1 MFRFR
6 SFSHATDFICHFLN
20 LRHLDLNR
28 ITWESD
34 NDPYTVRRLRML
46 EPLIVH
52 GKFTPKKATLML
64 TWLHIQ
70 CPPPKLISATF
81 HVFEF
86 NSRSGIP
93 SAFGGNPPDT
103 AHQWIAFGRCLYY
116 LIFWSLLTI
125 CTAPYLGDLNSFGPE
140 HCTNLKSIHFDHI
153 RLWHGHTR
161 NQKWVPDMLAQV
173 KFCVVTEL
181 VFNLD
186 LGGEHLRL
194 VGCHWLPSSP
204 AIWSTTQNLRGIGL
218 WRWRLPYSLEAS

>member
-1 MFRFR
+1 MGSGFFTQNISRVTTSLHNVTRLKIALFNRSIPTLDILDPLVDAFEAKIWRLELQMFRFR
-6 SFSHATDFICHFLN
+6 NFSHATDFICHFLN

-46 EPLIVH
+46 EPLTVH

-103 AHQWIAFGRCLYY
+103 AHQWIAFGRCLYF
-116 LIFWSLLTI
+116 LIS
-125 CTAPYLGDLNSFGPE
+125 
-140 HCTNLKSIHFDHI
+140 
-153 RLWHGHTR
+153 
-161 NQKWVPDMLAQV
+161 
-173 KFCVVTEL
+173 
-181 VFNLD
+181 
-186 LGGEHLRL
+186 
-194 VGCHWLPSSP
+194 
-204 AIWSTTQNLRGIGL
+204 
-218 WRWRLPYSLEAS
+218 